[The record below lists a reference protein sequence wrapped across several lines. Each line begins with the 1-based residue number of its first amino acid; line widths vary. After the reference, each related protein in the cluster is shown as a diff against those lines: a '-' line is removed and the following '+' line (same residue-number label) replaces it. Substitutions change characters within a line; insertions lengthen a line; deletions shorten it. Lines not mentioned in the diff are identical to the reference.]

1 MRHLILLACAVAA
14 PFQAAAQDTTLPSV
28 DRLLEKYV
36 AASGGAAVQKITSRI
51 TTGSIEVLTY
61 GLTGT
66 FEQYT
71 KAPGRQVNIS
81 DLSGFGKVIHCS
93 DGKNGWAS
101 DPQQGLRPMSAA
113 ELAVLQRGA
122 DLQSPLHVANHY
134 KKMAVTGKGK
144 VGDRDAYVVEAQP
157 PVGGPEKL
165 YFDIRTGL
173 LIRVERPDQT
183 GGSVITF
190 DDFKEVDGV
199 KIPLTI
205 HQDGG
210 QADVLIKIRDVR
222 HNVPIDDARFAK
234 PAA

>member
-1 MRHLILLACAVAA
+1 MRYLIMLAFAVAA
-14 PFQAAAQDTTLPSV
+14 PFQAAAQDATLPSV
-28 DRLLEKYV
+28 DKLLEKYV

-51 TTGSIEVLTY
+51 TTGSIDVLTY

-81 DLSGFGKVIHCS
+81 DLSGFGKVIQCS
-93 DGKNGWAS
+93 DGKTGWAS
-101 DPQQGLRPMSAA
+101 DPQQGLRQMGAA
-113 ELAVLQRGA
+113 EFAVFQRGA
-122 DLQSPLHVANHY
+122 DLQSPLHVKNHY
-134 KKMAVTGKGK
+134 KKMAVTGKTK
-144 VGDRDAYVVEAQP
+144 VGDRDAYVIEAQP
-157 PVGGPEKL
+157 PEGGPEKL
-165 YFDIRTGL
+165 YFEIRTGL

-183 GGSVITF
+183 GGTVVTF
-190 DDFKEVDGV
+190 EDFKEVDGV

-210 QADVLIKIRDVR
+210 QAEVLIKIHDVK
-222 HNVPIDDARFAK
+222 HNVPIDDAKFAK

>member
-1 MRHLILLACAVAA
+1 MRHLIVLAFAVAA
-14 PFQAAAQDTTLPSV
+14 PFQAAAQDTALPTV
-28 DRLLEKYV
+28 DKLLEKYI

-51 TTGSIEVLTY
+51 TTGSVDVLTY
-61 GLTGT
+61 GFTGT

-81 DLSGFGKVIHCS
+81 DLSGFGKVIQCS
-93 DGKNGWAS
+93 DGKTGWAS
-101 DPQQGLRPMSAA
+101 DPQQGLRQMGAA
-113 ELAVLQRGA
+113 ELAVFLRGA
-122 DLQSPLHVANHY
+122 DLQSPLHLKNHY
-134 KKMAVTGKGK
+134 KKMAVTGKTK
-144 VGDRDAYVVEAQP
+144 VGDRDAWVVEAQP
-157 PVGGPEKL
+157 PEGGPEKL

-199 KIPLTI
+199 KVPLTI

-210 QADVLIKIRDVR
+210 QADVLIKIHDVKQ
-222 HNVPIDDARFAK
+222 NVPINDARFAK

>member
-1 MRHLILLACAVAA
+1 MRHLILLALAVAA
-14 PFQAAAQDTTLPSV
+14 PFQAAAQDTALPSV
-28 DRLLEKYV
+28 DKLLEKYV

-81 DLSGFGKVIHCS
+81 DLSGFGKVIQCS
-93 DGKNGWAS
+93 DGKTGWAS

-113 ELAVLQRGA
+113 ELALFQSGA

-134 KKMAVTGKGK
+134 KKMAVTGKSK
-144 VGDRDAYVVEAQP
+144 VGDRDAYVVEGQP
-157 PVGGPEKL
+157 PEGGPEKL

-199 KIPLTI
+199 KVPLTI

-210 QADVLIKIRDVR
+210 QADVLIKIHDVKQ
-222 HNVPIDDARFAK
+222 NVPINDARFAK